1 MKNIQVVLARRPN
14 GKPQA
19 TDFEVAESEAPAL
32 LLGQAR
38 VKNLYV
44 SMDAGFR
51 NWMDAD
57 SGDNVLPAMPL
68 GQAVMGLILGE
79 IIESRNP
86 DIEVGKHIMA
96 RLAWE
101 QYSVVVESDWL
112 VSIDDEHG
120 HPLSYHLG
128 ILGDTGMSA
137 YFGLTDI
144 GKPGPGDTV
153 LISAAGGAVGSVAGQ
168 IAKLMGARVIG
179 LAGSDEKCRRLENE
193 LGYDLG
199 LNYRDP
205 AISQRLGEA
214 CPDGVNVYFDNVGGP
229 LLEVVL
235 EHIAVGA
242 RIPFC
247 GAVADYAAQGSGGGP
262 SNLFQLVTQCATLQ
276 GFLTHT
282 QLDRY
287 PEARAQLSAWLAS
300 GEVKNHEYMYQGV
313 EQCGVAFSDM
323 FAGKTLAKLW
333 CKYLAYESTLG
344 LFVVGP
350 GVGRASTGVLAAA
363 EYA

>member
-1 MKNIQVVLARRPN
+1 MRNVQVTLLHRPK
-14 GKPQA
+14 GKPLA
-19 TDFEVAESEAPAL
+19 SDFDVVESETAPLAA
-32 LLGQAR
+32 GQAR

-68 GQAVMGLILGE
+68 GQPVMGLILGKIVESKNPE
-79 IIESRNP
+79 IN
-86 DIEVGKHIMA
+86 VGEIIMA

-101 QYSVVVESDWL
+101 QYSVVDESDWL
-112 VSIDDEHG
+112 VSIDDEHN

-137 YFGLTDI
+137 YFGLNDI
-144 GKPGPGDTV
+144 GKPEPGDTV

-168 IAKLMGARVIG
+168 VAKLMGARVIG
-179 LAGSDEKCRRLENE
+179 LAGSDDKCRRLEKE
-193 LGYDLG
+193 LGYDLA
-199 LNYRDP
+199 LNYKDRDL
-205 AISQRLGEA
+205 SQHLGDA

-235 EHIAVGA
+235 EHIAPGA

-247 GAVADYAAQGSGGGP
+247 GAVADYAKEGSGSGP
-262 SNLFQLVTQCATLQ
+262 TNLFQLVTQCATLQ

-287 PEARAQLSAWLAS
+287 PEARAQLSAWIGS
-300 GEVKNHEYMYQGV
+300 GQVVNHESMYEGV
-313 EQCGVAFSDM
+313 EQCGIAFSDM
-323 FAGKTLAKLW
+323 FAGRNFGKT
-333 CKYLAYESTLG
+333 
-344 LFVVGP
+344 VVH
-350 GVGRASTGVLAAA
+350 VAD
-363 EYA
+363 

>member
-1 MKNIQVVLARRPN
+1 MRNVQVTLSRRPN
-14 GKPQA
+14 GKPLA
-19 TDFEVAESEAPAL
+19 SDFEVVESETAEL
-32 LLGQAR
+32 SDGQAL

-51 NWMDAD
+51 NWMDED

-68 GQAVMGLILGE
+68 GQPVMGLILGQ
-79 IIESRNP
+79 IVESKNP
-86 DIEVGKHIMA
+86 QIAVGHYIMA

-101 QYSVVVESDWL
+101 QYSVVDESDWL
-112 VSIDDEHG
+112 VTIDDEHG

-137 YFGLTDI
+137 YFGLNDI

-153 LISAAGGAVGSVAGQ
+153 LISAAGGAVGSIAGQ
-168 IAKLMGARVIG
+168 IAHLKGARVIG
-179 LAGSDEKCRRLENE
+179 LAGSDDKCRRLEQE
-193 LGYDLG
+193 LGYDLA
-199 LNYRDP
+199 LNYKAADLS
-205 AISQRLGEA
+205 ARLGEA

-235 EHIAVGA
+235 EHIAPGA

-247 GAVADYAAQGSGGGP
+247 GAVADYAKEGSAGGP
-262 SNLFQLVTQCATLQ
+262 ANLFQLVTQCATLQ

-300 GEVKNHEYMYQGV
+300 GEVVNHEYMYQGV

-323 FAGKTLAKLW
+323 FAGKNFGKTVVKLD
-333 CKYLAYESTLG
+333 SH
-344 LFVVGP
+344 
-350 GVGRASTGVLAAA
+350 
-363 EYA
+363 